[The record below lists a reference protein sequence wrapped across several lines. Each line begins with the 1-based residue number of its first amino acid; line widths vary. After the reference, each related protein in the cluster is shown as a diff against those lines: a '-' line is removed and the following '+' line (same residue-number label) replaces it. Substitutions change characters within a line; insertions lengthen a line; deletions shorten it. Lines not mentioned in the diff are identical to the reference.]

1 MSHILICPP
10 RVLRVSFGRSAAAD
24 QRSKRVRFFSG
35 HDYALGDECLCYT
48 NVYYVYPPCTFTDW
62 MAMVLA
68 ADKYLESFC

>member
-1 MSHILICPP
+1 MAVP
-10 RVLRVSFGRSAAAD
+10 RLPTKGPNVCDSFLGMIT
-24 QRSKRVRFFSG
+24 
-35 HDYALGDECLCYT
+35 LWGDECLCYT